1 MFVRSGMHE
10 VVVAGH
16 IREAGLDG
24 QIPVVRQR
32 QSFLPLFLKK
42 KKKSKTSLV
51 FAGMLSTINSQLK
64 AHLASHQIA

>member
-24 QIPVVRQR
+24 QIPVVKQR
-32 QSFLPLFLKK
+32 QSFLPPFLKK
-42 KKKSKTSLV
+42 KEQNLTRVCWPAVDNK
-51 FAGMLSTINSQLK
+51 LSTQSTF
-64 AHLASHQIA
+64 S